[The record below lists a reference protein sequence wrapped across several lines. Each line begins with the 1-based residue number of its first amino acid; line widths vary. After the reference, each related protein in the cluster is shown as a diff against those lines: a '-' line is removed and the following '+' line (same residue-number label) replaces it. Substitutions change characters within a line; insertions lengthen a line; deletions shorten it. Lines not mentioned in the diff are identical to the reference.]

1 MNHFGDLLPE
11 EFLAGSTGG
20 IPMEASEFERIPKF
34 KKPKYLGDLE
44 DYFDWRDSGIVTP
57 VKDQGSCGACWAFAA
72 IGALESDAT
81 YFAGMFIGSIRSS
94 KTHNVHCV
102 SVGIVIFTT

>member
-1 MNHFGDLLPE
+1 
-11 EFLAGSTGG
+11 
-20 IPMEASEFERIPKF
+20 MEASEFERIPKF

-81 YFAGMFIGSIRSS
+81 YFAGSFWLRQELKKSQCY
-94 KTHNVHCV
+94 VYYVCLA
-102 SVGIVIFTT
+102 